1 LWTKSDSRRLLDSSS
16 APNMEVA
23 EPRPFVVERAVGRS
37 RYVLRATLLAFLMA
51 AELVHLGIPI
61 VPSLNPTLNGW
72 WLPIVLDGR
81 KLGEAALGGVLVTV
95 FLSWPIVHSGLL
107 AALAAPGLARRNL
120 WLAVHLLCVG
130 FAVAWLACG
139 MATGN
144 FTATGS
150 LLWFLTGTVLLPATA
165 ITWSNALVPSTFWL
179 NWLMASPGAFIAGA
193 ITAILTRTSN
203 TFIEMLWPPLCR
215 YTFVTVDLIL
225 HALQLPVVSDPNQ
238 GVLGTTSFAVRI
250 APACSGLEG
259 IALICA
265 FIAAYLWFYRADYRF
280 PAALALFPT
289 GIAIIWVLNAVR
301 ITVLILIG
309 QWNRDLAVTGFHTV
323 AGWIFFNFAALGL
336 VSASHRSGWLSHK
349 DHVADVESAERG
361 PNPALPYLT
370 PLLVIIGVAMV
381 TAPFADG
388 FDAAYPLRVVIAALA
403 VWWYRERIGA
413 AIFGFSWASV
423 GLGTLCFL
431 SWIALT
437 HPDRAADAVIAG
449 HLSSLSIPAFG
460 TWTLFR
466 LIGAII
472 TVPVAEE
479 LFFRGYLQR
488 KLIASDFE
496 AVPFGRFTG
505 TSFIVSSLAF
515 GLLHQSWIAGVI
527 AGSLFALAV
536 YRRGRLAD
544 AITAHATAN
553 ALLAVYVLVTGAW
566 SLWT

>member
-1 LWTKSDSRRLLDSSS
+1 
-16 APNMEVA
+16 
-23 EPRPFVVERAVGRS
+23 
-37 RYVLRATLLAFLMA
+37 MA

-61 VPSLNPTLNGW
+61 VPSLNPTLSGW
-72 WLPIVLDGR
+72 WWPIVHDGR
-81 KLGEAALGGVLVTV
+81 KLGEAALGGLLVTV
-95 FLSWPIVHSGLL
+95 FLSWPILRSGLP
-107 AALAAPGLARRNL
+107 AALAAPGLARRNV
-120 WLAVHLLCVG
+120 WLAIHLLCVG
-130 FAVAWLACG
+130 LAVTWLACG
-139 MATGN
+139 MVTGS
-144 FTATGS
+144 FSATGS

-179 NWLMASPGAFIAGA
+179 NWLTASPGAFVAGA
-193 ITAILTRTSN
+193 ITAVLTRTSN

-215 YTFVTVDLIL
+215 YTFLTVDLIL
-225 HALQLPVVSDPNQ
+225 NALRLPVVSDPSQ
-238 GVLGTTSFAVRI
+238 AVLGTTRFAVRI

-280 PAALALFPT
+280 PAALTLFPV
-289 GIAIIWVLNAVR
+289 GIAIIWILNAVR
-301 ITVLILIG
+301 ITALILIG
-309 QWNRDLAVTGFHTV
+309 QWNSDLAVTGFHTV
-323 AGWIFFNFAALGL
+323 AGWIFFNLAALGL
-336 VSASHRSGWLSHK
+336 VSASHSSGWLTRK
-349 DHVADVESAERG
+349 DPAAADSAERA
-361 PNPALPYLT
+361 PNPAIPYLI
-370 PLLVIIGVAMV
+370 PLLLIIGAAMI

-388 FDAAYPLRVVIAALA
+388 FDAGYPLRVVIAALA
-403 VWWYRERIGA
+403 IWWYRDRIGA
-413 AIFGFSWASV
+413 ALFGFSWASV

-431 SWIALT
+431 SWIALS
-437 HPDRAADAVIAG
+437 HPDRAADAAIAG
-449 HLSSLSIPAFG
+449 HLNHLSIPALG

-466 LIGAII
+466 VIGAVI

-488 KLIASDFE
+488 KVIASNFE
-496 AVPFGRFTG
+496 AVPFDRFTW

-515 GLLHQSWIAGVI
+515 GLLHQSWIAGII

-553 ALLAVYVLVTGAW
+553 ALLAIYVLSTGAW